1 MNTERP
7 ENLRREISFAGVG
20 VLAINGLIGAG
31 IFALPAAAAERAGD
45 FSPMMFVLCG
55 VLFSTIVLS
64 MGQAASYFRGT
75 GGPVLYA
82 QTAFG
87 SLVGFQTGWLL
98 YLGRVTAMAA
108 NTNALVSYAALFW
121 DGFNLG
127 WGRLFA
133 ILAVCL
139 LFTTV
144 NVLGVREGMR
154 TTHLLTILKLSPL
167 LLFIGIGLTHIQPG
181 LFVHAE
187 PPSLNSFAGTLLLL
201 VYAYVGF
208 EGALVTA
215 GESQNPKRHIPR
227 ALLLTLGVT
236 ALLYVLIQTVSVAVL
251 PGIESS
257 KTPLADA
264 AGKLIGVSGVRIMT
278 LAALL
283 SIAGNLSSIMV
294 VAPRMTYALARDNSL
309 PNWFAKVHDRYKTP
323 SWSIIFLGG
332 FAFVLAVS
340 GSFVWLAIMS
350 SLARMIGY
358 AVCILSLPRL
368 KKLLYNPKESLSLPG
383 GFLIPAVAL
392 LLCIWLAI
400 QADRNS
406 WLMTAGF
413 VLIGLALF
421 FVSRRVNRV

>member
-1 MNTERP
+1 MNLERP
-7 ENLRREISFAGVG
+7 ENLRREISFTGIG

-31 IFALPAAAAERAGD
+31 IFALPAAAAERAGT
-45 FSPMMFVLCG
+45 FSPFMFILCS

-108 NTNALVSYAALFW
+108 NTNALVSYAAVFW
-121 DGFNLG
+121 DGFNIG
-127 WGRLFA
+127 AGRLFS

-139 LFTTV
+139 LFTAV

-154 TTHLLTILKLSPL
+154 TTNLLTILKLSPL
-167 LLFIGIGLTHIQPG
+167 LLFIGLGMMHIRPD
-181 LFVHAE
+181 LFLDAK
-187 PPSLNSFAGTLLLL
+187 PPPLNSFAGTLLLL
-201 VYAYVGF
+201 VYAFVGF

-215 GESQNPKRHIPR
+215 GESHNPKRHIPR
-227 ALLLTLGVT
+227 ALLLTLGIT
-236 ALLYVLIQTVSVAVL
+236 ALLYVLIQTVCIAIL
-251 PGIESS
+251 PGIEGSE
-257 KTPLADA
+257 TPLADV
-264 AGKLIGVSGVRIMT
+264 AGKLIGLPGVRIMT

-294 VAPRMTYALARDNSL
+294 VAPRMTYAMARDNSL
-309 PNWFAKVHDRYKTP
+309 PTWFARVHERYKTP

-358 AVCILSLPRL
+358 AICILSLPKL
-368 KKLLYNPKESLSLPG
+368 KKLLYNSNESLSLPG
-383 GFLIPAVAL
+383 GFLIPALGL
-392 LLCIWLAI
+392 LLCVWLAL
-400 QADRNS
+400 QADLNA

-413 VLIGLALF
+413 VLIGFAF
-421 FVSRRVNRV
+421 YFISRRVNRI